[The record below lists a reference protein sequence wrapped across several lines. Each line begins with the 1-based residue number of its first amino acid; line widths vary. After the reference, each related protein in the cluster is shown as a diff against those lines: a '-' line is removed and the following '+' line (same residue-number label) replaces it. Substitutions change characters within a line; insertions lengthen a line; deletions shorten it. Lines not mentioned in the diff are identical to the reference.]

1 MKPRQLLKLLLGPA
15 FLAWMVSSGRVNLHQ
30 VVGGLSH
37 WQAMVAMLILLYI
50 QSGVTT
56 WRWNLL
62 LRAQEIRLPFR
73 RAFGLTMIGLLFN
86 VAIPGAVGGDLMK
99 GYYITR
105 ATGGRRSSAA
115 TSILL
120 DRVVGLLGLLLL
132 AVLMVAANHRELA
145 QNAATRRLGAVLGAG
160 LIAGMGVLFTLGLAG
175 PRLAQ
180 WSRLPGL
187 VRNVFRS
194 LSEYRKRSSVIP
206 TAIAVSVLSH
216 LFSCM
221 AYYIAFRSLGT
232 AEDVSP
238 AYFFLLVPLGF
249 VATAVPLSPG
259 GIGVGQAAFFA
270 LFRIVSSS
278 HATAAAD
285 AFTVYQFA
293 AILIS
298 LSGFYWYL
306 SYKDFRVGF
315 GVPSTY

>member
-145 QNAATRRLGAVLGAG
+145 QNAATRRL
-160 LIAGMGVLFTLGLAG
+160 
-175 PRLAQ
+175 
-180 WSRLPGL
+180 
-187 VRNVFRS
+187 
-194 LSEYRKRSSVIP
+194 
-206 TAIAVSVLSH
+206 
-216 LFSCM
+216 
-221 AYYIAFRSLGT
+221 
-232 AEDVSP
+232 
-238 AYFFLLVPLGF
+238 
-249 VATAVPLSPG
+249 
-259 GIGVGQAAFFA
+259 
-270 LFRIVSSS
+270 
-278 HATAAAD
+278 
-285 AFTVYQFA
+285 
-293 AILIS
+293 
-298 LSGFYWYL
+298 
-306 SYKDFRVGF
+306 
-315 GVPSTY
+315 